1 MERVDVYR
9 GIQSTDSDG
18 NPMQGPLSLWKTF
31 QASVAPDMG
40 EAKISE
46 TVTMPV
52 TIGYTV
58 YIRGEKPTG
67 ILSTDVLAL
76 RGGRLTVTAPPAEW
90 FDDTGQHVGDVV
102 TVRFAKG
109 A

>member
-18 NPMQGPLSLWKTF
+18 NPMHGPPSLWKTF
-31 QASVAPDMG
+31 QALVGPAMG

-52 TIGYTV
+52 T
-58 YIRGEKPTG
+58 
-67 ILSTDVLAL
+67 
-76 RGGRLTVTAPPAEW
+76 APPAEW
-90 FDDTGQHVGDVV
+90 LDDTGQHVGDVV
-102 TVRFAKG
+102 TVRFTKG

>member
-58 YIRGEKPTG
+58 YIRGEEPTG

-76 RGGRLTVTAPPAEW
+76 RGGRLSVTAPPAEW

>member
-18 NPMQGPLSLWKTF
+18 NPMHGPPSLWKTF
-31 QASVAPDMG
+31 QALVGPAMG

-58 YIRGEKPTG
+58 YIRGEEPTG
-67 ILSTDVLAL
+67 ILNTDVLAL
-76 RGGRLTVTAPPAEW
+76 RGERLPVTAPPAEW
-90 FDDTGQHVGDVV
+90 LDDTGQHVGDEV
-102 TVRFAKG
+102 TVRFTKG